1 MYVDESSLVERAET
15 DKKVTALFVIQSN
28 MENLLCKK
36 SSRFPCLVIETVAAL
51 DKPLDELQKITEKDL
66 LGIYRDSLKTM
77 GLPMFNSGPL
87 QD

>member
-1 MYVDESSLVERAET
+1 M
-15 DKKVTALFVIQSN
+15 
-28 MENLLCKK
+28 
-36 SSRFPCLVIETVAAL
+36 IETVAAL

-66 LGIYRDSLKTM
+66 LDIYRDSLKTM